1 MMGYNQ
7 PVLAADQVH
16 IVSPSSPTAGLPAL
30 RQSARS
36 GLTKGL
42 SGFLWLAKIL
52 IPISLLTALLAW
64 SGLLARLDP
73 LVRPAMGL
81 LGLPAAAALPLLV
94 GLLAGV
100 YAGLAALVVLPL
112 SPQELTLA
120 SIFLLIAHNL
130 IQEGVIQGQSGLSAL
145 KATLWRL
152 AAAVV
157 TVAVCAR
164 FLGGGPGGA
173 AAAGAALAGGQPLV
187 PALQAWALA
196 TLRLLARILVIV
208 VPIIVLLEVMKGLGW
223 ADRIARVLAPLLR
236 LMGLSRRVGFLW
248 LTATIFGLSYGAAI
262 ILAEAR
268 EGRLEKEELESLQV
282 SAGINHAVIED
293 PVFLMSLG
301 VSVFWS
307 VIPRLAVAV
316 AAVWLLFLWR
326 RLARRSRGG

>member
-1 MMGYNQ
+1 
-7 PVLAADQVH
+7 VL
-16 IVSPSSPTAGLPAL
+16 
-30 RQSARS
+30 RESARS

-64 SGLLARLDP
+64 SGLLGRLDP
-73 LVRPAMGL
+73 LVQPAMGL
-81 LGLPAAAALPLLV
+81 LGLPASAALPLLV

-157 TVAVCAR
+157 TVVICAR
-164 FLGGGPGGA
+164 FLGGGSGSE
-173 AAAGAALAGGQPLV
+173 AAAGAALAGSQPLV
-187 PALQAWALA
+187 PALLAWALA

-208 VPIIVLLEVMKGLGW
+208 IPIIVLLEVLKGLGW
-223 ADRIARVLAPLLR
+223 ADRLARVMAPLLR
-236 LMGLSRRVGFLW
+236 LLGLSRRVGFLW

-262 ILAEAR
+262 ILAEVR
-268 EGRLEKEELESLQV
+268 EGRLEREELESLQV
-282 SAGINHAVIED
+282 SAGINHSVIED
-293 PVFLMSLG
+293 PIFLMSLG

-316 AAVWLLFLWR
+316 AAVWLLALWR
-326 RLARRSRGG
+326 RLALRSQKA